1 MHLVVSVQIVIVPF
15 PMLGLRI
22 FTFVGLACC
31 TVFFAFFNHLAVRLF
46 VLFLRLYLLVVTG
59 LLRKLNELLI
69 QGVVFNFG
77 VLGLQQGLK

>member
-1 MHLVVSVQIVIVPF
+1 VLVQVVIVPF

-22 FTFVGLACC
+22 FTFVGLAGRS
-31 TVFFAFFNHLAVRLF
+31 VFFAFFNRLAVRLF
-46 VLFLRLYLLVVTG
+46 VLFLRVYLLVVTS
-59 LLRKLNELLI
+59 LLRKLYELLI